1 MAAVS
6 AALPEKKG
14 REQVE
19 SVVIRFAGDSGDGVQ
34 ITGGQFTET
43 TALASIPDVCKA
55 TRPTSIRAQTI
66 QLCVQH
72 PACGAAWTQR
82 R

>member
-43 TALASIPDVCKA
+43 TAPYSYTHLTLPPTPYVAIPGGERTMKRN
-55 TRPTSIRAQTI
+55 TN
-66 QLCVQH
+66 
-72 PACGAAWTQR
+72 
-82 R
+82 